1 MKSPLP
7 LEGVRVVEFSHMV
20 MGPACGLVL
29 ADLGAEVIKVEPAG
43 KGDPTR
49 GLVSAGAGF
58 FAAFNRNKKSVT
70 LDLASP
76 EGIATAKKLVG
87 TADVFLENFRP
98 GALEAKGLG
107 YAALSAANPRIIYLS
122 LKGFLTG
129 PYEQRTALDE
139 VVQMMS
145 GLAYMTGPVGR
156 PLRAGAPVND
166 MMGGMFGAIA
176 VMAALRERDRTGK
189 GQYVQSGLFENAA
202 WLVSTHMMQEAVT
215 GKAPV
220 PMSAGKRA
228 WGVYDVFTTADGKSL
243 FVGVVTE
250 RQWEIFT
257 KRLGE
262 PALLDP
268 AYATNNERSR
278 QRETL
283 IPLVAQ
289 ILGKR
294 TCAEIEAMCEEA
306 GLPFARVQAPSDLFA
321 DPHLN
326 AGGMI
331 DQVLPDGRATRIPG
345 LPMQFGDERLGL
357 RLPLPKP
364 GEHNEEIL
372 GPLDRAK

>member
-1 MKSPLP
+1 
-7 LEGVRVVEFSHMV
+7 
-20 MGPACGLVL
+20 
-29 ADLGAEVIKVEPAG
+29 
-43 KGDPTR
+43 
-49 GLVSAGAGF
+49 
-58 FAAFNRNKKSVT
+58 
-70 LDLASP
+70 
-76 EGIATAKKLVG
+76 
-87 TADVFLENFRP
+87 
-98 GALEAKGLG
+98 
-107 YAALSAANPRIIYLS
+107 
-122 LKGFLTG
+122 
-129 PYEQRTALDE
+129 
-139 VVQMMS
+139 
-145 GLAYMTGPVGR
+145 
-156 PLRAGAPVND
+156 
-166 MMGGMFGAIA
+166 
-176 VMAALRERDRTGK
+176 
-189 GQYVQSGLFENAA
+189 
-202 WLVSTHMMQEAVT
+202 
-215 GKAPV
+215 
-220 PMSAGKRA
+220 MSAGKRA

-257 KRLGE
+257 GKLGE

-306 GLPFARVQAPSDLFA
+306 GLPFARVQTPSDLFA

-331 DQVLPDGRATRIPG
+331 DQVLPDGSATRIPG

-364 GEHNEEIL
+364 GEHNDEIL
-372 GPLDRAK
+372 GPLRPMK